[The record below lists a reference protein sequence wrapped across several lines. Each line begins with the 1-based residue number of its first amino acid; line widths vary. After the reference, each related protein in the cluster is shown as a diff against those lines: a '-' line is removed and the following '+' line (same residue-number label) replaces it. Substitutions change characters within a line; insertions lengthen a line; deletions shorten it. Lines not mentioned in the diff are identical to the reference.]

1 MEDDWKKQLQEQHKN
16 VTLIEGASHF
26 FDQAYEFELTDAI
39 EKLLSE
45 RQGL

>member
-1 MEDDWKKQLQEQHKN
+1 MEDEWKKQLHEQHMN
-16 VTLIEGASHF
+16 VILIEGASHF
-26 FDQAYEFELTDAI
+26 FDQAHEFDLTDAI

>member
-1 MEDDWKKQLQEQHKN
+1 MEKTIARQHMN
-16 VTLIEGASHF
+16 VVLIEGANHF
-26 FDQAYEFELTDAI
+26 FDQAHEFDLTDAI